1 MRRYKILL
9 VDDAK
14 PAQEAFKVIFA
25 DFHCDVVVAASGE
38 EALEE
43 CSLIHFDLI
52 VMDLS
57 LPRHNGFEV
66 TNRIRSESLF
76 NRKTPVVA
84 LSVHSEAQFASQI
97 QKANMN
103 GFISK
108 PITRLEATELM
119 TRLEQGEL
127 PVHSL
132 SLEPTLMIICIPF

>member
-1 MRRYKILL
+1 MKRYQLLL

-14 PAQEAFKVIFA
+14 PAQEAFKAILK
-25 DFHCDVVVAASGE
+25 DFHCDIIVSASGE

-43 CSLIHFDLI
+43 CNLIHFDLI

-66 TNRIRSESLF
+66 TKFIRNSSLL
-76 NRKTPVVA
+76 NKETPVVA

-108 PITRLEATELM
+108 PITRIEATELM
-119 TRLEQGEL
+119 ERLEKGEF
-127 PVHSL
+127 
-132 SLEPTLMIICIPF
+132 IAR